1 MAENRER
8 IADWLK
14 RYESKA
20 ARRTE
25 AMSTSLPATLRS
37 AGDALRHITLCATS
51 TKARTPA
58 TSKRGRLSSQRVQ
71 PGDRLGRFLSAAQ
84 RGGAEFTNV
93 YFVAGSPVGCCR
105 TVSVTKLA
113 EDQGTSRPASAARA
127 NAQGMHR
134 EWETTATPP
143 NTLH

>member
-1 MAENRER
+1 MPENRER
-8 IADWLK
+8 IADWSR

-25 AMSTSLPATLRS
+25 AMTTSLPATCAVR
-37 AGDALRHITLCATS
+37 ATRFGTITLCPTS
-51 TKARTPA
+51 TTRRTPA
-58 TSKRGRLSSQRVQ
+58 TSKRGGLSSQRVQ

-113 EDQGTSRPASAARA
+113 ED
-127 NAQGMHR
+127 
-134 EWETTATPP
+134 
-143 NTLH
+143 